1 MANYIAKW
9 LCALRNDIL
18 CDCSGGKNAIGI
30 DVCVKETSYRIHV
43 LCTMLY
49 SSGGSWCNM
58 TIKHMEI
65 CQFIVRKEFDHYI

>member
-30 DVCVKETSYRIHV
+30 DVCVKETSYLYFHMYYALCCIV
-43 LCTMLY
+43 LEAV
-49 SSGGSWCNM
+49 GV
-58 TIKHMEI
+58 I
-65 CQFIVRKEFDHYI
+65 